1 MSQTKNEVFVGNK
14 NEVFVSDKNE
24 VFVAPQNEVPFWG
37 AFPPAEGD
45 RLSIGFIQTSRHS
58 LEQEAVCWGEL
69 SCQLISGT

>member
-37 AFPPAEGD
+37 AFPPAEGG
-45 RLSIGFIQTSRHS
+45 RCRYGLTCS
-58 LEQEAVCWGEL
+58 
-69 SCQLISGT
+69 